1 MVSET
6 ELIARYSETD
16 QMGIVHHSNY
26 PIWFEAG
33 RTTFFKQLG
42 LSYSKIEEAG
52 TILPL
57 TSLIC
62 TFKSPARYEEEIIV
76 RTRVLKMS
84 VVKLVFQYEVLKKEG
99 MLPIVIG
106 ETAHA
111 WTNKQLKPV
120 NLEKKL
126 PELYFRL
133 KEVLDISHNGGYSWE
148 SI

>member
-6 ELIARYSETD
+6 ALIARYGETD

-33 RTTFFKQLG
+33 RTSFFKQLG
-42 LSYSKIEEAG
+42 LSYKKIEEAG

-57 TSLIC
+57 TSLNCI
-62 TFKSPARYEEEIIV
+62 FKSPARYEDEIIV
-76 RTRVLKMS
+76 KTRVLKMS

-99 MLPIVIG
+99 MQLVVSG

-111 WTNKQLKPV
+111 WTDKKLKPV

-126 PELYFRL
+126 PDLYLRL
-133 KEVLDISHNGGYSWE
+133 KTITAN
-148 SI
+148 

>member
-6 ELIARYSETD
+6 VLIARYCETD

-42 LSYSKIEEAG
+42 LSYAKIEEAG

-57 TSLIC
+57 TSFCC
-62 TFKSPARYEEEIIV
+62 TFKSPAKYEDEIIV
-76 RTRVLKMS
+76 RTKVLKMS
-84 VVKLVFQYEVLKKEG
+84 VVRLVFQYDVLKKEG
-99 MLPIVIG
+99 LLPIASG

-111 WTNKQLKPV
+111 WTDKKLKPV
-120 NLEKKL
+120 NLGKKL
-126 PELYFRL
+126 PDLYSLL
-133 KEVLDISHNGGYSWE
+133 KEAVDVCFDGV
-148 SI
+148 